1 MAVVILTST
10 SGSPGVTTLGVG
22 LALTW
27 PRSVILADCDPGAH
41 QAVLAGFLAGRSAG
55 GKGLLR
61 VAEAHR
67 DRRPLPEV
75 ILDQCDVLAEDPGH
89 RRLFLAGF
97 TRPGSASH
105 FGGVWGDL
113 AEAFDR
119 LSDSGYDVILDAG
132 RLGAQGL
139 PGALVERASLTCL
152 VLRSSLRGV
161 LSTRVHLPSVRD
173 HARLAEPAG
182 PLGLILVGEP
192 DPYSGTEVSK
202 ALGVPVLGVVASD
215 PHAAAHL
222 SDGRPR
228 PRRFDAS
235 PLIKSLH
242 SLATTLVGHLDR
254 SADLVR
260 S

>member
-67 DRRPLPEV
+67 DRRPLREV

-89 RRLFLAGF
+89 RRLFLPGF
-97 TRPGSASH
+97 TRPGSAGH
-105 FGGVWGDL
+105 FGAVWGDL
-113 AEAFDR
+113 AEAFER
-119 LSDSGYDVILDAG
+119 LSDTGYDVIVDTG
-132 RLGAQGL
+132 RLGGQGL
-139 PGALVERASLTCL
+139 PGPLVERAPLTCL
-152 VLRSSLRGV
+152 VLRSNLRAV
-161 LSTRVHLPSVRD
+161 MSARVHLPTLRD

-182 PLGLILVGEP
+182 SLGLILVGAS
-192 DPYSGTEVSK
+192 DPYSSTEVGK
-202 ALGVPVLGVVASD
+202 ALGVPVLGVVARD

-228 PRRFDAS
+228 PRRFDGS

-242 SLATTLVGHLDR
+242 SLATTLAGHVDR

-260 S
+260 G

>member
-1 MAVVILTST
+1 MAVVILIST
-10 SGSPGVTTLGVG
+10 SGSPGVTTLAVG

-67 DRRPLPEV
+67 DRRPLREV
-75 ILDQCDVLAEDPGH
+75 VLDQCDVLAEDPGH
-89 RRLFLAGF
+89 SRLFLPGF

-119 LSDSGYDVILDAG
+119 LSDTGYDVIIDAG
-132 RLGAQGL
+132 RLGSQGL
-139 PGALVERASLTCL
+139 PAPLVERASLTCV
-152 VLRSSLRGV
+152 VLRSSLRAV
-161 LSTRVHLPSVRD
+161 MSARVHLPTVRD
-173 HARLAEPAG
+173 HARLAEPGG
-182 PLGLILVGEP
+182 PLGLIVVGES
-192 DPYSGTEVSK
+192 DPYSGAEVGK
-202 ALGVPVLGVVASD
+202 ALGVPALGAVADD
-215 PHAAAHL
+215 PPAAAHL

-228 PRRFDAS
+228 PRRFDTS

-242 SLATTLVGHLDR
+242 GLATTLTGRLDR

>member
-1 MAVVILTST
+1 MAVVILTSS
-10 SGSPGVTTLGVG
+10 SGSPGVTTLGIG

-67 DRRPLPEV
+67 DRRPLREV
-75 ILDQCDVLAEDPGH
+75 IVDQCDVLAEDPGH
-89 RRLFLAGF
+89 RRLFLPGF
-97 TRPGSASH
+97 TRPGSARH

-119 LSDSGYDVILDAG
+119 LSDTGYDVIIDAG
-132 RLGAQGL
+132 RLDVQGL
-139 PGALVERASLTCL
+139 PAPLVERASLTCL
-152 VLRSSLRGV
+152 VLRSSLRAV
-161 LSTRVHLPSVRD
+161 MSTRVHLPTVRD
-173 HARLAEPAG
+173 HPRLAESAG
-182 PLGLILVGEP
+182 PLGLILVGES
-192 DPYSGTEVSK
+192 DPYSGTEVGK
-202 ALGVPVLGVVASD
+202 ALGVPVVGVVAHD

-242 SLATTLVGHLDR
+242 GISTILASHLER

>member
-67 DRRPLPEV
+67 DRRPLREV

-89 RRLFLAGF
+89 RRLFLPGF
-97 TRPGSASH
+97 TRPGSAGH

-119 LSDSGYDVILDAG
+119 LSDSGYDVIIDAG
-132 RLGAQGL
+132 RLGSQGL
-139 PGALVERASLTCL
+139 PAPIVERAPLTCL
-152 VLRSSLRGV
+152 VLRSNLRAV
-161 LSTRVHLPSVRD
+161 MSARVHLPTVRD

-182 PLGLILVGEP
+182 PLGLIVVGES
-192 DPYSGTEVSK
+192 DPYSSTEVSK
-202 ALGVPVLGVVASD
+202 ALGVPVLGAVAHD

-228 PRRFDAS
+228 HRRFEAS
-235 PLIKSLH
+235 PLIKSLQ
-242 SLATTLVGHLDR
+242 SLATTLTGHLDR

>member
-67 DRRPLPEV
+67 DRRPLREV
-75 ILDQCDVLAEDPGH
+75 VLDQCEILAEDPGH
-89 RRLFLAGF
+89 RRLYLPGF

-119 LSDSGYDVILDAG
+119 FSDTGYDVIVDAG
-132 RLGAQGL
+132 RLGGQGL
-139 PGALVERASLTCL
+139 PAPLVERAPLTCL
-152 VLRSSLRGV
+152 VLRSSLRAV
-161 LSTRVHLPSVRD
+161 LSARVHLPTVRD

-182 PLGLILVGEP
+182 PLGLILVGESA
-192 DPYSGTEVSK
+192 PYSSAEVGK
-202 ALGVPVLGVVASD
+202 ALGVPVLGAIAHD
-215 PHAAAHL
+215 PQAAAHL

-228 PRRFDAS
+228 PRRFDTS

-242 SLATTLVGHLDR
+242 SLATTLAGHVDR

>member
-10 SGSPGVTTLGVG
+10 SGSPGVTTLAVG

-67 DRRPLPEV
+67 DRRPLREV
-75 ILDQCDVLAEDPGH
+75 ILDQCDVLTEDPGH
-89 RRLFLAGF
+89 RRLFLPGF
-97 TRPGSASH
+97 TRPGSAGH

-119 LSDSGYDVILDAG
+119 LSDIGYDVIIDAG
-132 RLGAQGL
+132 RLGCQGL
-139 PGALVERASLTCL
+139 PAPLVERAPLTCL
-152 VLRSSLRGV
+152 VLRSSLRAV
-161 LSTRVHLPSVRD
+161 MSARVHLPTVRD
-173 HARLAEPAG
+173 HARLAEAAG
-182 PLGLILVGEP
+182 PFGLILVGES
-192 DPYSGTEVSK
+192 DPYSSSEVGK
-202 ALGVPVLGVVASD
+202 ALGVPVLSTVAHD
-215 PHAAAHL
+215 PQAAAHL

-228 PRRFDAS
+228 PRRFDTS
-235 PLIKSLH
+235 PLIKSLQ
-242 SLATTLVGHLDR
+242 SLATTLAGRLDR

>member
-61 VAEAHR
+61 VAEAQR
-67 DRRPLPEV
+67 DRRPLVEV
-75 ILDQCDVLAEDPGH
+75 ILDQCDLLAEDTGH
-89 RRLFLAGF
+89 RRLFLPGF

-119 LSDSGYDVILDAG
+119 LSDTGYDVIIDAG
-132 RLGAQGL
+132 RLAGQGL
-139 PGALVERASLTCL
+139 PAPLVERAPLTCL
-152 VLRSSLRGV
+152 VLRSSLRAV
-161 LSTRVHLPSVRD
+161 MSARVHLPTVRD
-173 HARLAEPAG
+173 HARLADPAG
-182 PLGLILVGEP
+182 PLGLILIGES
-192 DPYSGTEVSK
+192 DPYSSTEVGK
-202 ALGVPVLGVVASD
+202 ALAVPVLGGVADD
-215 PHAAAHL
+215 PQAAAHL

-228 PRRFDAS
+228 PRRFDTS

-242 SLATTLVGHLDR
+242 SLATTLAGQLDR